1 MRKKVLITSVIFLAF
16 IFTLVPRVKAMQIF
30 VKTLTG
36 KNITLEVES
45 SDTIEAV
52 KAKIQEKEGVP
63 PDQQRLIFDGKQ
75 LEEGRT
81 LADYTIQKDSMLHLV
96 FRLRG
101 NLKVQYNI
109 TNLNVTTNNVIEVID
124 NVNYIVSSEKD
135 FSAKLEVTQGYKLP
149 AEISVKIGDITLSD
163 SEYTYDCLTGEIVI
177 PKTNVKGDI
186 IVEATGLQINYKVI
200 FDANGGEFKTGE
212 DTLTIQEWKIGDE
225 ENLEKPSREGYEF
238 LGYFTE
244 KSEGTSLEKYIAEAG
259 IDGDLTFYAQWKEI
273 KTDETDDKNTENES
287 TDDTNTNIG
296 DTNINNN
303 IENGTGNNVENKT
316 ANNNDNNIENEE
328 NNHITNTN
336 KPTVSN
342 PETGDNVIL
351 FAGMLAVSVIGTV
364 ITIIFKRYI

>member
-16 IFTLVPRVKAMQIF
+16 ICTLVPRVKAMQIF

-81 LADYTIQKDSMLHLV
+81 LADYTIQKDSTLHLV
-96 FRLRG
+96 LRLRG

-149 AEISVKIGDITLSD
+149 AEISVKIGDITLSN
-163 SEYTYDCLTGEIVI
+163 SEYTYDAVTGDIII
-177 PKTNVKGDI
+177 PKTNLTGDI
-186 IVEATGLQINYKVI
+186 SIDAAGLQINYKVV
-200 FDANGGEFKTGE
+200 FDANGGKFKSE
-212 DTLTIQEWKIGDE
+212 ESTLTIQEWEIGDE

-273 KTDETDDKNTENES
+273 EI
-287 TDDTNTNIG
+287 DDTNNGTTEKLPSYNNNTNNGNTII
-296 DTNINNN
+296 DNNVNNN
-303 IENGTGNNVENKT
+303 IDNEKTNN
-316 ANNNDNNIENEE
+316 
-328 NNHITNTN
+328 ITNTN

-342 PETGDNVIL
+342 PETGDKILVFIGLLVISCIGIIATIVVNKKKYNNV
-351 FAGMLAVSVIGTV
+351 
-364 ITIIFKRYI
+364 